1 MLSPADARERCEA
14 LVERARRAGADA
26 SDAVYV
32 ANASESVQVRLG
44 ALEDV
49 ERSESEHVGLRVFV
63 GGASASIG
71 STDLG
76 DDALDEL
83 ASRAVAMA
91 RLAPADKFA
100 GLAPEELLLRE
111 GAPDLDLH
119 DLAERSPL
127 DLRRLAEEAEDAAR
141 SVSGVTNS
149 EGAGASAGLGLFAL
163 ATSHGFAGS
172 YAASSH
178 SLSASVVAGE
188 GGAMQRDYS
197 WRSTRHAADLMA
209 PADIGR
215 EAGERAVSRL
225 NPGRVKSGQ
234 VPVVFDPRVG
244 NSLIGHLLGAMSG
257 ASIARR
263 ASFLL
268 DRDGAQLFGTG
279 ITITDDP
286 HTRRGMRSRPFDGEG
301 LPTSA
306 RNLVEDGRIT
316 GWLMDAAAAR
326 QLGQQPTGHASRG
339 SSGPPHVTA
348 SNVVLQAGSVTP
360 AELMADIADG
370 VYVTELIGHG
380 VNGVTGDYS
389 RGASGFRIVNGE
401 IAGPIAE
408 FTVAGNLIDMF
419 AALVAAS
426 DLEVHRGIDV
436 PTLRV
441 DGISIA
447 GD

>member
-1 MLSPADARERCEA
+1 MLSPAEAQGRCEA
-14 LVERARRAGADA
+14 LIERARRAGADA
-26 SDAVYV
+26 GDAIYV
-32 ANASESVQVRLG
+32 ASAAESVQVRLG

-49 ERSESEHVGLRVFV
+49 ERSESEHIGLRVFV

-76 DDALDEL
+76 DAALDEL

-100 GLAPEELLLRE
+100 GLAPEDMLLCDVS
-111 GAPDLDLH
+111 PDLDLD
-119 DLAERSPL
+119 DLTERSPL

-141 SVSGVTNS
+141 SVQGVTNS
-149 EGAGASAGLGLFAL
+149 EGAGASTGRGLFAL
-163 ATSHGFAGS
+163 ATSHGFSGG

-178 SLSASVVAGE
+178 SISASVVAGE
-188 GGAMQRDYS
+188 GSTMQRDYS
-197 WRSTRHAADLMA
+197 WRSTRYAADLKG
-209 PADIGR
+209 PAAIGL

-244 NSLIGHLLGAMSG
+244 NSLIGHLIGAMSG
-257 ASIARR
+257 SSIARR

-268 DRDGAQLFGTG
+268 DRDEQQLFDSS
-279 ITITDDP
+279 INIADNP
-286 HTRRGMRSRPFDGEG
+286 HVKRGMRSRPFDGEG
-301 LPTSA
+301 LPTGS
-306 RNLVEDGRIT
+306 RNLVEGGRIT
-316 GWLMDAAAAR
+316 GWLMDSAAAR
-326 QLGQQPTGHASRG
+326 QLGSQPTGHASRG

-348 SNVVLQAGSVTP
+348 SNVVLSGGTLTP

-401 IAGPIAE
+401 LAGSIAE
-408 FTVAGNLIDMF
+408 FTIAGNLIDMF
-419 AALVAAS
+419 AALTAAN
-426 DLEVHRGIDV
+426 DLEIYRGIDV
-436 PTLRV
+436 PTLRL
-441 DGISIA
+441 DGMSIA